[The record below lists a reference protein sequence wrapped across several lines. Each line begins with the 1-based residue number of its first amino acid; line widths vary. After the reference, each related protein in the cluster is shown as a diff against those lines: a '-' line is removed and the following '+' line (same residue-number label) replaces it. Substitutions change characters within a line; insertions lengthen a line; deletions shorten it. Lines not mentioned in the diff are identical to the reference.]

1 MVGIV
6 VVTHGELSKELI
18 SAVNFVLSSNPS
30 VKMEGV
36 CLDPNREFESFKQE
50 IKSAIKKVKGNDGI
64 LLVTD
69 MFGGTPS
76 NISLTFL
83 DENNIEVISGVNLPM
98 LLKLATLS
106 DKVTLMEA
114 VKIAE
119 AAGRDN
125 IIVASQLLKNRN
137 QLPLRLLPR
146 GLPSVRI

>member
-6 VVTHGELSKELI
+6 VVTHGELAKELI

-36 CLDPNREFESFKQE
+36 CLDPGREFQTFKQE
-50 IKSAIKKVKGNDGI
+50 IKNAIKKVKGKDGT

-83 DENNIEVISGVNLPM
+83 EDKNVEVISGVNLPM
-98 LLKLATLS
+98 LLKIATLS
-106 DKVTLMEA
+106 DNVTLSEA

-125 IIVASQLLKNRN
+125 IIVASKLLQNR
-137 QLPLRLLPR
+137 
-146 GLPSVRI
+146 SS

>member
-6 VVTHGELSKELI
+6 VITHGTLAKELI
-18 SAVNFVLSSNPS
+18 SAVNFVLSSKPS
-30 VKMEGV
+30 VKIAEV
-36 CLDPNREFESFKQE
+36 CLDPDREFDSFKQD
-50 IKSAIKKVKGNDGI
+50 IKNAIKKVKSKDGV

-83 DENNIEVISGVNLPM
+83 DESKVEVISGVNLPM

-106 DKVTLMEA
+106 SKVTLKEA

-119 AAGRDN
+119 TAGKEN
-125 IIVASQLLKNRN
+125 IITASKLLQSRE
-137 QLPLRLLPR
+137 
-146 GLPSVRI
+146 S

>member
-6 VVTHGELSKELI
+6 VVTHGELAKELI

-36 CLDPNREFESFKQE
+36 CLDPDREFESFKQE

-114 VKIAE
+114 VRIAE

-125 IIVASQLLKNRN
+125 IIVASKLLKNRN
-137 QLPLRLLPR
+137 Q
-146 GLPSVRI
+146 

>member
-1 MVGIV
+1 M
-6 VVTHGELSKELI
+6 VVTHGELAKELI

-36 CLDPNREFESFKQE
+36 CLDPGREFQTFKQE
-50 IKSAIKKVKGNDGI
+50 IKSAIKKVKGKDGT

-83 DENNIEVISGVNLPM
+83 EDNNVEVISGVNLPM
-98 LLKLATLS
+98 LLKIATLS
-106 DKVTLMEA
+106 DKVTLSEA

-119 AAGRDN
+119 SAGRDN
-125 IIVASQLLKNRN
+125 IIVASKLLQNR
-137 QLPLRLLPR
+137 
-146 GLPSVRI
+146 SS

>member
-6 VVTHGELSKELI
+6 VVTHGELAKELI

-36 CLDPNREFESFKQE
+36 CLDPDREFESFKQD
-50 IKSAIKKVKGNDGI
+50 IKSAIKKVKSNDGI

-125 IIVASQLLKNRN
+125 IIVASKLLKNRN
-137 QLPLRLLPR
+137 Q
-146 GLPSVRI
+146 

>member
-6 VVTHGELSKELI
+6 LVTHGELAKELI

-36 CLDPNREFESFKQE
+36 CLDPDREFESFKQE
-50 IKSAIKKVKGNDGI
+50 IKTAIKKVKSNDGI

-125 IIVASQLLKNRN
+125 IIVASKLLKNRN
-137 QLPLRLLPR
+137 Q
-146 GLPSVRI
+146 

>member
-6 VVTHGELSKELI
+6 VVTHGELAKELI

-36 CLDPNREFESFKQE
+36 CLDPDREFESFKQD
-50 IKSAIKKVKGNDGI
+50 IKSAIKKVKSNDGI

-106 DKVTLMEA
+106 DKITLMEA

-125 IIVASQLLKNRN
+125 IIVASKLLKNRN
-137 QLPLRLLPR
+137 Q
-146 GLPSVRI
+146 

>member
-6 VVTHGELSKELI
+6 VITHGALAKELI
-18 SAVNFVLSSNPS
+18 SAVNFVLSSKPS
-30 VKMEGV
+30 VKIAEV
-36 CLDPNREFESFKQE
+36 CLDPDREFDSFKQD
-50 IKSAIKKVKGNDGI
+50 IKNAIKKVKSKDGV

-83 DENNIEVISGVNLPM
+83 DESKVEVISGVNLPM

-106 DKVTLMEA
+106 SKVTLKEA

-119 AAGRDN
+119 TAGKEN
-125 IIVASQLLKNRN
+125 IITASKLLQSRE
-137 QLPLRLLPR
+137 
-146 GLPSVRI
+146 S